1 MALRRMLIAQRR
13 RSHTEVSASKPV
25 STAIAAAI
33 MTIAAVGRQVYADD
47 AATAIR
53 PSGELARRIQEELD
67 HEASHERLWW
77 NTSMAAYGGLTV
89 GQGVAA
95 GVSGDYDT
103 RADLGV
109 GAATSFIG
117 VVGAANLPASR
128 DRRRS

>member
-1 MALRRMLIAQRR
+1 LGMALRRMLIAQRR

-89 GQGVAA
+89 GQGVA
-95 GVSGDYDT
+95 GGQ
-103 RADLGV
+103 RRLRHPGGLGCWRGYLV
-109 GAATSFIG
+109 H
-117 VVGAANLPASR
+117 
-128 DRRRS
+128 RRGRGC